1 MAINNNS
8 PTFTYVGWTGAS
20 VLYNNELYTVLKGH
34 TQDRYIY
41 WDYNTP
47 NKFITS
53 MKQLEK
59 TTTRFLVAYNDKGIY
74 TLVPNEDILVSFDES
89 NDAIIKDRIYGIY
102 EKNEEFEEK
111 FVAVEVDID
120 GIKSIVGESEEDE
133 GTLLYKMSKVQQ
145 QADRIEL
152 SVEEVTKEFN
162 TTVETNKLREEV
174 NNAFL
179 KLNTDLGTFKSLTTK
194 YFKDDKVDSTEK
206 SSISA
211 SINLLVNSKN
221 SLYSSIDK
229 IIDLANKSNMT
240 ASVTNLNNGKS
251 ALNTAHNNLVNTIN
265 SVISDNIITPSDR
278 TLVINCFAQYNLKIQ
293 ELKGTCD
300 EVVILGTG
308 GKIIE
313 EIAKIGIKSDEI
325 ELSVQ
330 QTEKDTN
337 SKISDAKAAIKIT
350 TDSIQSQV
358 TAHNTRIGN
367 AESKIT
373 QQASQIATKVDV
385 NGVKSTIQQNPESVR
400 IAFSGINDSID
411 FDHSGLLIWHP
422 NGRHTRISSEGI
434 KFVNNS
440 NGQTIGD
447 YHYLTYVVG
456 FTTTADTASYKWVQ
470 LPNEFKGKNFNAY
483 ATLSDTWYE
492 SWDWGEPWVVQR
504 MVAFV
509 ADYDRYNGRVAVQG
523 YRTDKNYKTGE
534 HRHCP
539 IAGMFIVIA

>member
-89 NDAIIKDRIYGIY
+89 NDTIIKDRIYGIY

-470 LPNEFKGKNFNAY
+470 LPNEFKGKNLNAY
-483 ATLSDTWYE
+483 ATLSDTWDE
-492 SWDWGEPWVVQR
+492 SWDWGEPWVIQR

-509 ADYDRYNGRVAVQG
+509 ADYDRYNGRVAIQG

-539 IAGMFIVIA
+539 IAGMLIVIA

>member
-89 NDAIIKDRIYGIY
+89 NDTIIKDRIYGIY

-330 QTEKDTN
+330 QTEKDTD

-411 FDHSGLLIWHP
+411 FDHKGLLIWHP

-483 ATLSDTWYE
+483 ATLSDTWDE
-492 SWDWGEPWVVQR
+492 SWDWGEPWVIQR

-539 IAGMFIVIA
+539 IAGMLIVIA

>member
-456 FTTTADTASYKWVQ
+456 FTTTADTNSYKWVQ

-483 ATLSDTWYE
+483 ATLSDTWDE
-492 SWDWGEPWVVQR
+492 SWDWGEPWVIQR

-539 IAGMFIVIA
+539 IAGMLIVIA

>member
-74 TLVPNEDILVSFDES
+74 TLVPNEHILVSFDES

-373 QQASQIATKVDV
+373 QQANQIATKVDV

-411 FDHSGLLIWHP
+411 FDHRGLLIWHP

-483 ATLSDTWYE
+483 ATLSDTWDE
-492 SWDWGEPWVVQR
+492 SWDWGEPWVIQR

-539 IAGMFIVIA
+539 IAGMLIVIA

>member
-89 NDAIIKDRIYGIY
+89 NDTIIKDRIYGIY
-102 EKNEEFEEK
+102 EKNKEFEEK

-373 QQASQIATKVDV
+373 QQANQIATKVDV

-456 FTTTADTASYKWVQ
+456 FTTTADTGSYKWIQ

-483 ATLSDTWYE
+483 ATLSDTWDE

-539 IAGMFIVIA
+539 IAGMLIVIA

>member
-373 QQASQIATKVDV
+373 QQANQIATKVDV

-456 FTTTADTASYKWVQ
+456 FTTTADTNSYKWVQ

-483 ATLSDTWYE
+483 ATLSDTWDE
-492 SWDWGEPWVVQR
+492 SWDWGEPWVIQR

-509 ADYDRYNGRVAVQG
+509 ADYDRYNGRVAIQG

-539 IAGMFIVIA
+539 IAGMLIVIA

>member
-456 FTTTADTASYKWVQ
+456 FTTTADTNSYKWVQ

-483 ATLSDTWYE
+483 ATLSDTWDE
-492 SWDWGEPWVVQR
+492 SWDWGEPWVIQR

-509 ADYDRYNGRVAVQG
+509 ADYDRYNGRVAIQG

-539 IAGMFIVIA
+539 IAGMLIVIA

>member
-373 QQASQIATKVDV
+373 QQANQIATKVDV

-400 IAFSGINDSID
+400 IAFSGIYDSID
-411 FDHSGLLIWHP
+411 FDHRGLLIWHP

-456 FTTTADTASYKWVQ
+456 FTTTADTSSYKWVQ

-483 ATLSDTWYE
+483 ATLSDTWDE
-492 SWDWGEPWVVQR
+492 SWDWGEPWVIQR
-504 MVAFV
+504 MVALV
-509 ADYDRYNGRVAVQG
+509 ADFERYNGRVAVQG

-539 IAGMFIVIA
+539 IAGMLIVIA

>member
-74 TLVPNEDILVSFDES
+74 TLVPNEHILVSFDES

-102 EKNEEFEEK
+102 EKNEEFEEN

-373 QQASQIATKVDV
+373 QQANQIATKVDV

-456 FTTTADTASYKWVQ
+456 FTTTADTNSYKWVQ

-483 ATLSDTWYE
+483 ATLSDTWDE
-492 SWDWGEPWVVQR
+492 SWDWGEPWVIQR

-509 ADYDRYNGRVAVQG
+509 ADYDRYNGRVAIQG

-539 IAGMFIVIA
+539 IAGMLIVIA

>member
-152 SVEEVTKEFN
+152 NVEEVTKEFN

-330 QTEKDTN
+330 QTEKDID

-373 QQASQIATKVDV
+373 QQANQIATKVDV

-456 FTTTADTASYKWVQ
+456 FTTTADTGSYKWIQ
-470 LPNEFKGKNFNAY
+470 LPSEFKGKNFNAY
-483 ATLSDTWYE
+483 ATLSDTWDE

-534 HRHCP
+534 HRHCS
-539 IAGMFIVIA
+539 IAGMLIVIA

>member
-330 QTEKDTN
+330 QTEKDTD

-456 FTTTADTASYKWVQ
+456 FTTTADTNSYKWVQ

-483 ATLSDTWYE
+483 ATLSDTWDE
-492 SWDWGEPWVVQR
+492 SWDWGEPWVIQR

-539 IAGMFIVIA
+539 IAGMLIVIA

>member
-20 VLYNNELYTVLKGH
+20 VLYNNELYTVLKGY

-74 TLVPNEDILVSFDES
+74 TLVPNEHILVSFDES

-102 EKNEEFEEK
+102 EKNEEFEEN

-145 QADRIEL
+145 QANRIEL
-152 SVEEVTKEFN
+152 SVGEVTKEFN

-265 SVISDNIITPSDR
+265 SVTSDSIITPSDR

-330 QTEKDTN
+330 QTEKDAN
-337 SKISDAKAAIKIT
+337 SKIDDAKAAIKIT

-358 TAHNTRIGN
+358 TAHNTRIGH

-373 QQASQIATKVDV
+373 QQANQIATKVDV
-385 NGVKSTIQQNPESVR
+385 NGVKSTIEQNPESVR
-400 IAFSGINDSID
+400 IAFSGINDNID
-411 FDHSGLLIWHP
+411 FDHKGLLIWHP

-434 KFVNNS
+434 KVVNNS

-456 FTTTADTASYKWVQ
+456 FTTTADTNSYKWVQ

-483 ATLSDTWYE
+483 ATLSDTWDE
-492 SWDWGEPWVVQR
+492 SWNWGEPWVVQR

-509 ADYDRYNGRVAVQG
+509 ADYDRYNGRVAIQG

-539 IAGMFIVIA
+539 IAGMLIVIA

>member
-411 FDHSGLLIWHP
+411 FDHRGLLIWHP

-456 FTTTADTASYKWVQ
+456 FTTTSDTASYKWVQ

-483 ATLSDTWYE
+483 ATLSDTWDE
-492 SWDWGEPWVVQR
+492 SWDWGEPWVIQR
-504 MVAFV
+504 MGAFV

-539 IAGMFIVIA
+539 IAGMLIVIA

>member
-89 NDAIIKDRIYGIY
+89 NDTIIKDRIYGIY
-102 EKNEEFEEK
+102 EKNKEFEEK

-240 ASVTNLNNGKS
+240 ASVANLNNGKS

-293 ELKGTCD
+293 ELKGACD

-330 QTEKDTN
+330 QTEKDTD

-456 FTTTADTASYKWVQ
+456 FTTTADTSSYKWIQ
-470 LPNEFKGKNFNAY
+470 LPSEFKGKNFNAY
-483 ATLSDTWYE
+483 ATLSDTWDE

-539 IAGMFIVIA
+539 IAGMLIVIA

>member
-483 ATLSDTWYE
+483 ATLSDTWDE
-492 SWDWGEPWVVQR
+492 SWDWGEPWVIQR

-539 IAGMFIVIA
+539 IAGMLIVIA

>member
-300 EVVILGTG
+300 EVIILGTG

-330 QTEKDTN
+330 QTEKDTD

-456 FTTTADTASYKWVQ
+456 FTTTADTGSYKWIQ

-483 ATLSDTWYE
+483 ATLSDTWDE
-492 SWDWGEPWVVQR
+492 SWDWGEPWVIQR

-509 ADYDRYNGRVAVQG
+509 ADYDRYNGRVAIQG

-539 IAGMFIVIA
+539 IAGMLIVIA